1 MSEEARSTF
10 FVSCPIEEM
19 KAIHS
24 QIVSITGETDDVKTI
39 ISSKRAMFM
48 IDISQD
54 EETLL
59 RQTGLEMIKDF
70 ECEMVI

>member
-1 MSEEARSTF
+1 
-10 FVSCPIEEM
+10 M

-39 ISSKRAMFM
+39 VSTKHAIFM

-54 EETLL
+54 EELLL
-59 RQTGLEMIKDF
+59 RQTGLEMIKNF
-70 ECEMVI
+70 ECKMVI